1 MGRLEQVLMGWRQ
14 QAARAYGWRALVVL
28 ALLVFGC
35 RLGVAQVGPRYV
47 LALEGAGGAAA
58 AAASAAGQVQLAGKG
73 LALISFQGLRILAL
87 GADAE
92 AYSTEAMAHWPQAD
106 LLVLTPAASGRY
118 DGFAPLAARAGLP
131 VIVAAQPHMQAAAP
145 AAPASV
151 TQASSLLPSTAKATL
166 YPMQLWDALHLN
178 KGKVRLRVTALP
190 GGAGSMELAGFMLDM
205 GNGRASYRLYLSCL
219 PLAHSEAQALAQRLP
234 GADLALL
241 PDRQVPQVLALQG
254 QPAGNKAAPAALTT
268 AGHHFKPVRR

>member
-1 MGRLEQVLMGWRQ
+1 MDRLGLVLVGWRQ
-14 QAARAYGWRALVVL
+14 QAARAYGWRALAVL

-47 LALEGAGGAAA
+47 LALEGAGAS

-92 AYSTEAMAHWPQAD
+92 AYSAQAMAQWPQAD

-118 DGFAPLAARAGLP
+118 EGFAPLAARGGLP
-131 VIVAAQPHMQAAAP
+131 VIVAAQPHTQAAAP

-151 TQASSLLPSTAKATL
+151 AQASGGLPSAAQATL

-190 GGAGSMELAGFMLDM
+190 GGAGSRELAGFMLDM

-254 QPAGNKAAPAALTT
+254 QPAGNNAAPAALTA

>member
-1 MGRLEQVLMGWRQ
+1 MAQ
-14 QAARAYGWRALVVL
+14 AYGWRALGVL

-47 LALEGAGGAAA
+47 LALD
-58 AAASAAGQVQLAGKG
+58 SAPLRSAPPPAGQVQLAGKG

-92 AYSTEAMAHWPQAD
+92 AYSAEAMAQWPQAD

-118 DGFAPLAARAGLP
+118 EGFAPLSARGGLP
-131 VIVAAQPHMQAAAP
+131 VIVVADERAPAVAAAP
-145 AAPASV
+145 LPA
-151 TQASSLLPSTAKATL
+151 L

-178 KGKVRLRVTALP
+178 KGPVRLRVTALP
-190 GGAGSMELAGFMLDM
+190 GGAGSSELAGFMLDM
-205 GNGRASYRLYLSCL
+205 GNGRASYRLYVSCL
-219 PLAHSEAQALAQRLP
+219 PLAQSDAQALGQRLP
-234 GADLALL
+234 GADLVLL
-241 PDRQVPQVLALQG
+241 PHGQTPQLLALRG
-254 QPAGNKAAPAALTT
+254 LTAAGETVPVALTA